1 MKSKKKL
8 KLKKNARNFIIF
20 FVIAVFLTVFI
31 IDKYKV
37 YKYHQTNE
45 YKLISLNYTKKEANK
60 IEKELTDK
68 QIKKIIDSEKKDS
81 FVLNVI
87 NEKYFLNK
95 NLEKYREYYKTNAE
109 RNMSDII
116 AIVNVGANEDWYY
129 HAGDTDTTKGELML
143 VNKFHLLKED
153 FDAGEIVPFED
164 KYKYGDVS
172 STKVVHDAFVKMYN
186 AARGDNITIIVT
198 SGFRTYERQD
208 ELYKEVRNVNGKI
221 YADGFAAR
229 PGASEHE
236 TGLALDIF
244 TYQATTENFETTK
257 EYQWL
262 DAHAH
267 EYGFIL
273 RYPNEKKYLT
283 GYNPE
288 SWHFRYVGVETA
300 KKIKSLGITFDEYY
314 AYYLDK

>member
-8 KLKKNARNFIIF
+8 KLKKNVRNAIVFV
-20 FVIAVFLTVFI
+20 VIAIFLTLFLV
-31 IDKYKV
+31 DKYKE

-45 YKLISLNYTKKEANK
+45 YKLITLNYTKKEANK
-60 IEKELTDK
+60 LEKKLSDK
-68 QIKKIIDSEKKDS
+68 QIKNIIDSQKKDD
-81 FVLNVI
+81 FVIKVVG
-87 NEKYFLNK
+87 EKYFLNK
-95 NLEKYREYYKTNAE
+95 NLEKYREYYKSNTE
-109 RNMSDII
+109 KSLSDIV

-129 HAGDTDTTKGELML
+129 HSKNTDTSKNELML
-143 VNKFHLLKED
+143 VNKFHLLNEK

-172 STKVVHDAFVKMYN
+172 ANKIVHDAFVKMYE
-186 AARGDNITIIVT
+186 AARNDDITIIVT
-198 SGFRTYERQD
+198 SGYRTYERQD
-208 ELYKEVRNVNGKI
+208 ELYKEVRNTNGKI

-262 DAHAH
+262 DAHAQN
-267 EYGFIL
+267 YGFIL
-273 RYPNEKKYLT
+273 RYPKDKKYLT

-300 KKIKSLGITFDEYY
+300 KKIKTLNITFDEYY
-314 AYYLDK
+314 AYFLDK